1 MKNISDSEMK
11 KLDALVGF
19 VNDIAEVVADPDE
32 ALDFN
37 AKDCPVY
44 AIGYSDGKDSKI
56 KMSTLE
62 SSRIK
67 DFTDNLNEILELV
80 KSSVKTDYTERWEI
94 LRG

>member
-1 MKNISDSEMK
+1 MKNISDSEVK
-11 KLDALVGF
+11 KLDALIGF

-37 AKDCPVY
+37 AKDCSVY
-44 AIGYSDGKDSKI
+44 AVGYSESKDSKI

-62 SSRIK
+62 SSKIK
-67 DFTDNLNEILELV
+67 DFTDNLDEILQLV
-80 KSSVKTDYTERWEI
+80 KDSVRTDYTERWEI